1 MRCVGISHFF
11 IQSTKTAFFRDGRAS
26 AADLAGTPDA
36 FCTSSAFYFLHGQ
49 GIVLL
54 LKIWSAEGKTMRE
67 KLKEKI
73 KTEKKNIFL
82 ILF

>member
-1 MRCVGISHFF
+1 MRKQLITRPKSSNHLNNYEVCWNFIHFF

-54 LKIWSAEGKTMRE
+54 LKI
-67 KLKEKI
+67 
-73 KTEKKNIFL
+73 
-82 ILF
+82 

>member
-1 MRCVGISHFF
+1 MRKQLITRPKSSNQLNNYEVCWNFIHFF

-54 LKIWSAEGKTMRE
+54 LKI
-67 KLKEKI
+67 
-73 KTEKKNIFL
+73 
-82 ILF
+82 